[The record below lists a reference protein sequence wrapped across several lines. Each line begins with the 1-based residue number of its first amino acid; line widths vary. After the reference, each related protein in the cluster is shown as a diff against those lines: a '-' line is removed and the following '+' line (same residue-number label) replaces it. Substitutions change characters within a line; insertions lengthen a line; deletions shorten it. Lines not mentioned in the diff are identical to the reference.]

1 MPVLRGI
8 PPPLWPSAL
17 SDLLNIHSPTSP
29 QVHKMFAAPSPA
41 VSTVTA
47 MERMNEGVSAHEGV
61 PGPPLSA
68 WRDSLHTRLS
78 RPLPSPAS
86 SSSSAKTP
94 SAQPS
99 HLVFSGL
106 CKCKVLALTSS
117 PPPLWLWG
125 EIALNPSLPGL
136 FLCLILPQE
145 SGTPKPRASIHPQRK
160 AQSSHCPWLTLQ
172 TLTWGHWLIS
182 DNISVDQTIQHV

>member
-1 MPVLRGI
+1 M
-8 PPPLWPSAL
+8 S
-17 SDLLNIHSPTSP
+17 
-29 QVHKMFAAPSPA
+29 AAPSPA

-61 PGPPLSA
+61 PGPRLSA
-68 WRDSLHTRLS
+68 WWGSLHTHLS

-99 HLVFSGL
+99 HLVLSGL

-125 EIALNPSLPGL
+125 EIALNPSLPHL

-145 SGTPKPRASIHPQRK
+145 SGTPKPQASFILREKPRAHT
-160 AQSSHCPWLTLQ
+160 AH
-172 TLTWGHWLIS
+172 G
-182 DNISVDQTIQHV
+182 